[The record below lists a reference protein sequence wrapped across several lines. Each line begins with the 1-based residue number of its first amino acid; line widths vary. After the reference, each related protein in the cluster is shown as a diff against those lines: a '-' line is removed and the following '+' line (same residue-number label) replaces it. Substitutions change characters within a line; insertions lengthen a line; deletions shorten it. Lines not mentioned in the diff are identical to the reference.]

1 MATSVVDP
9 EVSTTPATA
18 GAGSSS
24 SAATIGKS
32 VRINGYVCSNED
44 LYVDGDLE
52 GTLEAGEHKLTIGPN
67 ATLRANLRAREIV
80 VLGRIH
86 GNVEAA
92 EKIEIRKEAK
102 LVGDLR
108 TSRLIIEDGAYFKG
122 SIEIVRPHP
131 HLAVLGS
138 READAA
144 DARSEQDIKER
155 RFITL
160 DDTNSLDR
168 VLFKESDRHPR
179 PQPASQSQEE
189 PTSASRGRH

>member
-9 EVSTTPATA
+9 EISTTPASS

-24 SAATIGKS
+24 SWATIGKTVTIS
-32 VRINGYVCSNED
+32 GDVSSNED

-52 GTLEAGEHKLTIGPN
+52 GTLEVDEHKLIIGPN
-67 ATLRANLRAREIV
+67 ATIRANLKAREIV
-80 VLGRIH
+80 VLGTIH

-108 TSRLIIEDGAYFKG
+108 TSRLIVEDGAYFKG
-122 SIEIVRPHP
+122 SIEIVRTLPHI
-131 HLAVLGS
+131 AVLGS

-144 DARSEQDIKER
+144 DARSEQDIREG

-160 DDTNSLDR
+160 DDPKLLGR
-168 VLFKESDRHPR
+168 VLFKESDRHPK
-179 PQPASQSQEE
+179 PQTATQPREG